1 MQRVDCVCVL
11 VRRHHNV
18 IVCPSLQRVHFRIEV
33 GDDAED
39 YKEVAEREKLTQ
51 LQTEIRKLLD
61 KANKVKKEQDYQR
74 VSLPR
79 VTYTHVLTTITSL
92 TSC

>member
-1 MQRVDCVCVL
+1 MNRSRFVMPSVALRSTTQVPL
-11 VRRHHNV
+11 VG
-18 IVCPSLQRVHFRIEV
+18 SFQRVHFRIEV

-39 YKEVAEREKLTQ
+39 YKEVAEREKLSE

-74 VSLPR
+74 VSC
-79 VTYTHVLTTITSL
+79 VATHAFSL
-92 TSC
+92 II